1 MNGTDEFFRAMQ
13 EGMVA
18 DAKAKVAK
26 EIREL
31 KAKNK
36 ELTTTCLRQ
45 AKEIEKLQKTKK
57 DIDKMKAQLKREVR
71 LAKLAGEQAV
81 ITEKARLRS
90 LASQLLDYNTNFE
103 QLLNTSVGNF
113 MGTNIRW
120 YNRDRIRNH
129 INALKREISGTK
141 AKKKA
146 GKK

>member
-81 ITEKARLRS
+81 HTEKARLRS